1 MATSVSPT
9 TTTSTTSAV
18 PAALVTAANI
28 AANNRTNAQKLITAL
43 GTGSGVDVASLAQN
57 LTDAERVPKAN
68 AINAKINKNESRISG
83 YAAIA
88 YVATGVQTAL
98 NALKDQRNFD
108 GAVASVGNAAT
119 VSASAGP
126 TATEGSHTLTVT
138 QLATQQRAVF
148 GSSSSAGFSSAT
160 TSITGLTT
168 GSLSLSHPITF
179 QPLASGES
187 VAINGLQFTASRSVT
202 AAEVATAFASLSAN
216 ATTGG
221 GALYG
226 AYTGTFLAGY
236 STGLASSGGSVAA
249 TQTIAATNPT
259 DIVKEINGNAPLSGV
274 KAQLVYSG
282 SDYKIVLSGK
292 TGAAN
297 TFSLTDS
304 TAKVVGFDTANTSQ
318 AATDATFKIN
328 GVSFTRSSNQV
339 GDALTGVTLNLKAVG
354 TSSIDL
360 TRDNSGLMSKVQDVV
375 TAYNDA
381 MSMLNV
387 LSDPKSTVDTYGAAL
402 VGDSMVRTVREQLR
416 NLMFT
421 DSSASVSSSKIKN
434 VRDLGISID
443 MKGTMT
449 LDNAKLTDA
458 FTNKFD
464 QVVTAMTGDMNDLGE
479 YSTAPAGIAGDASR
493 ALTKLLKTSGP
504 IKTLSANTTTQNTKY
519 QEDLTNLQT
528 RMDAL
533 LVRYQKQFANMDSMV
548 GRTNS
553 LKTSLKGTFDG
564 MSKSSN

>member
-1 MATSVSPT
+1 MATSVSSS
-9 TTTSTTSAV
+9 TSNGSAV
-18 PAALVTAANI
+18 PAALVTAASV
-28 AANNRTNAQKLITAL
+28 AANNRANAQKLITAL

-88 YVATGVQTAL
+88 YVAAGVQTAL
-98 NALKDQRNFD
+98 NALKDERNFD

-119 VSASAGP
+119 ATATAGS
-126 TATEGSHTLTVT
+126 TATEGSHTLEITT
-138 QLATQQRAVF
+138 LAKPQRAVF
-148 GSSSSAGFSSAT
+148 GSSSTAGFSDAT
-160 TSITGLTT
+160 TAITGLTAS
-168 GSLSLSHPITF
+168 SLSLSHPIAF

-187 VAINGLQFTASRSVT
+187 VVVNGLQFTASRSVT
-202 AAEVATAFASLSAN
+202 AAEVATAFASLSAD

-221 GALYG
+221 GATYG

-236 STGLASSGGSVAA
+236 STGAASSGSVAA

-339 GDALTGVTLNLKAVG
+339 GDALTGVTLNLKAVA
-354 TSSIDL
+354 TTSIDL
-360 TRDNSGLMSKVQDVV
+360 TRDNSGLKSKVQDVV
-375 TAYNDA
+375 TAYNEA

-387 LSDPKSTVDTYGAAL
+387 LSDPKSTVETYGGAL

-416 NLMFT
+416 TLMFT
-421 DSSASVSSSKIKN
+421 DSSTSASTSKIKN

-443 MKGTMT
+443 MVGTMT

-458 FTNKFD
+458 LTNRFD
-464 QVVTAMTGDMNDLGE
+464 QVVTAMTGNMNDLGE
-479 YSTAPAGIAGDASR
+479 YSTANAGIAGDASR
-493 ALTKLLKTSGP
+493 ALTKLLKASGP
-504 IKTLSANTTTQNTKY
+504 VKTVSANATTQNKKY

-533 LVRYQKQFANMDSMV
+533 LLRYQKQFANMDSLV
-548 GRTNS
+548 GSNNS
-553 LKTSLKGTFDG
+553 LKASLKSTFEG
-564 MSKSSN
+564 MSKSNN

>member
-1 MATSVSPT
+1 MATSVSSS
-9 TTTSTTSAV
+9 TSNGSAV
-18 PAALVTAANI
+18 PAALVTAASV
-28 AANNRTNAQKLITAL
+28 AASNRTNAQKLITAL

-88 YVATGVQTAL
+88 YVAAGVQTAL
-98 NALKDQRNFD
+98 NALKDERNFD

-119 VSASAGP
+119 VTATAGS
-126 TATEGSHTLTVT
+126 TATEGSHALTIT
-138 QLATQQRAVF
+138 QLAKPQRAVF
-148 GSSSSAGFSSAT
+148 GSSSTAGFSDAT
-160 TSITGLTT
+160 TAITGLTAS
-168 GSLSLSHPITF
+168 SLSLSHPITF

-187 VAINGLQFTASRSVT
+187 VVINGLQFTASSSVT
-202 AAEVATAFASLSAN
+202 AAEVAAAFVNLSAD
-216 ATTGG
+216 ATTGAG
-221 GALYG
+221 TAYG
-226 AYTGTFLAGY
+226 SYTGTFLAGY
-236 STGLASSGGSVAA
+236 STGAASSGSVAA

-318 AATDATFKIN
+318 AATDAIFNIN

-339 GDALTGVTLNLKAVG
+339 GDALTGVTLNLKAVA
-354 TSSIDL
+354 TTSIDL

-375 TAYNDA
+375 TAYNEA

-387 LSDPKSTVDTYGAAL
+387 LSDPKSTVETYGGAL

-416 NLMFT
+416 TLMFT
-421 DSSASVSSSKIKN
+421 DSSTSASTSKIKN

-443 MKGTMT
+443 MVGTMT

-458 FTNKFD
+458 LTNRFD
-464 QVVTAMTGDMNDLGE
+464 QVVTAMTGNMNDLGE
-479 YSTAPAGIAGDASR
+479 YSTANAGIAGDASR
-493 ALTKLLKTSGP
+493 ALTKLLKASGP
-504 IKTLSANTTTQNTKY
+504 VKTVSNNATTQNKRY
-519 QEDLTNLQT
+519 QEDLAKLQI

-533 LVRYQKQFANMDSMV
+533 LLRYQKQFANMDSLV
-548 GRTNS
+548 GSNNS
-553 LKTSLKGTFDG
+553 LKASLKSTFEG
-564 MSKSSN
+564 MSKSNN

>member
-1 MATSVSPT
+1 MATSVSSS
-9 TTTSTTSAV
+9 TSNGSAV
-18 PAALVTAANI
+18 PAALVTAASV
-28 AANNRTNAQKLITAL
+28 AANNRANAQKLITAL

-88 YVATGVQTAL
+88 YVAAGVQTAL
-98 NALKDQRNFD
+98 NALKDERNFD

-119 VSASAGP
+119 ATATAGS
-126 TATEGSHTLTVT
+126 TATEGSHTLEITT
-138 QLATQQRAVF
+138 LAKPQRAVF
-148 GSSSSAGFSSAT
+148 GSSSTAGFSDAT
-160 TSITGLTT
+160 TAITGLTAS
-168 GSLSLSHPITF
+168 SLSLSHPIAF

-187 VAINGLQFTASRSVT
+187 VVVNGLQFTASRSVT
-202 AAEVATAFASLSAN
+202 AAEVATAFASLSAD

-221 GALYG
+221 GTTYG

-236 STGLASSGGSVAA
+236 STGAASSGSVAA

-339 GDALTGVTLNLKAVG
+339 GDALTGVTLNLKAVA
-354 TSSIDL
+354 TTSIDL
-360 TRDNSGLMSKVQDVV
+360 TRDNSGLKSKVQDVV
-375 TAYNDA
+375 TAYNEA

-387 LSDPKSTVDTYGAAL
+387 LSDPKSTVETYGGAL

-416 NLMFT
+416 TLMFT
-421 DSSASVSSSKIKN
+421 DSSTSASTSKIKN

-443 MKGTMT
+443 MVGTMT

-458 FTNKFD
+458 LTNRFD
-464 QVVTAMTGDMNDLGE
+464 QVVTAMTGNMNDLGE
-479 YSTAPAGIAGDASR
+479 YSTANAGIAGDASR
-493 ALTKLLKTSGP
+493 ALTKLLKASGP
-504 IKTLSANTTTQNTKY
+504 VKTVSANATTQNKKY
-519 QEDLTNLQT
+519 QEDLTKLQT

-533 LVRYQKQFANMDSMV
+533 LARYQKQFANMDSLV
-548 GRTNS
+548 GSNNS
-553 LKTSLKGTFDG
+553 LKASLKSTFEG
-564 MSKSSN
+564 MSKSNN

>member
-1 MATSVSPT
+1 MATSVSSS
-9 TTTSTTSAV
+9 TSNGSAV
-18 PAALVTAANI
+18 PAALVTAASV
-28 AANNRTNAQKLITAL
+28 AANNRANAQKLITAL

-88 YVATGVQTAL
+88 YVAAGVQTAL
-98 NALKDQRNFD
+98 NALKDERSFD

-119 VSASAGP
+119 ATATAGS
-126 TATEGSHTLTVT
+126 TATEGSHSLTIT
-138 QLATQQRAVF
+138 QLAKPQRAVF
-148 GSSSSAGFSSAT
+148 GSSSSAGFSDAT
-160 TSITGLTT
+160 TAITGLTAS
-168 GSLSLSHPITF
+168 SLSLSHPITF

-187 VAINGLQFTASRSVT
+187 VVINGLQFTASSSVT
-202 AAEVATAFASLSAN
+202 AAQVAEAFANLSAN
-216 ATTGG
+216 ATTGAG
-221 GALYG
+221 TAYG
-226 AYTGTFLAGY
+226 SYSGTFLAGY
-236 STGLASSGGSVAA
+236 STGAASSGSVAA

-318 AATDATFKIN
+318 AATDANFKIN

-339 GDALTGVTLNLKAVG
+339 GDALTGVTLDLKAVA
-354 TSSIDL
+354 TTSIDL
-360 TRDNSGLMSKVQDVV
+360 TRDNSGLKSKVQDIV
-375 TAYNDA
+375 TAYNEA

-387 LSDPKSTVDTYGAAL
+387 LSDPKSTVETYGGAL

-416 NLMFT
+416 TLMFT
-421 DSSASVSSSKIKN
+421 DSSTSASSSKIKN
-434 VRDLGISID
+434 MRDLGISID
-443 MKGTMT
+443 MVGTMT

-458 FTNKFD
+458 LTNRFD
-464 QVVTAMTGDMNDLGE
+464 QVVTAMTGNMNDLGE
-479 YSTAPAGIAGDASR
+479 YSTANAGIAGDASR
-493 ALTKLLKTSGP
+493 ALTKLLKASGP
-504 IKTLSANTTTQNTKY
+504 VKTISTNATTQNKKY
-519 QEDLTNLQT
+519 QEDLTKLQT

-533 LVRYQKQFANMDSMV
+533 LLRYQKQFANMDSLV
-548 GRTNS
+548 GSNNS
-553 LKTSLKGTFDG
+553 LKASLKSTFDG

>member
-1 MATSVSPT
+1 MATSVSSS
-9 TTTSTTSAV
+9 TSNGSAV
-18 PAALVTAANI
+18 PAALVTAASV

-88 YVATGVQTAL
+88 YVAAGVQTAL
-98 NALKDQRNFD
+98 NALKDERNFD

-119 VSASAGP
+119 ATATAGS
-126 TATEGSHTLTVT
+126 TATEGSHTLEITK
-138 QLATQQRAVF
+138 LAKPQRAVF
-148 GSSSSAGFSSAT
+148 GSSSTAGFSDAT
-160 TSITGLTT
+160 TAITNLTA
-168 GSLSLSHPITF
+168 GSLSLAHPIAF

-187 VAINGLQFTASRSVT
+187 VVVNGLQFTASRSVT

-216 ATTGG
+216 ATTGAG
-221 GALYG
+221 TAYG

-236 STGLASSGGSVAA
+236 STGAASSGSVAA

-339 GDALTGVTLNLKAVG
+339 GDALTGVTLNLKAVA
-354 TSSIDL
+354 TTSIDL
-360 TRDNSGLMSKVQDVV
+360 TRDNSGLKSKVQDVV
-375 TAYNDA
+375 TAYNEA

-387 LSDPKSTVDTYGAAL
+387 LSDPKSTVETYGGAL

-416 NLMFT
+416 TLMFT
-421 DSSASVSSSKIKN
+421 DSSTSASSSKIKN

-443 MKGTMT
+443 MVGTMT

-458 FTNKFD
+458 LTNRFD
-464 QVVTAMTGDMNDLGE
+464 QVVTAMTGNMNDLGE
-479 YSTAPAGIAGDASR
+479 YSTANAGIAGDASR
-493 ALTKLLKTSGP
+493 ALTKLLKASGP
-504 IKTLSANTTTQNTKY
+504 VKTISTNATTQNKKY
-519 QEDLTNLQT
+519 QEDLTKLQS

-533 LVRYQKQFANMDSMV
+533 LARYQKQFANMDSLV
-548 GRTNS
+548 GSNNS
-553 LKTSLKGTFDG
+553 LKASLKSTFEG
-564 MSKSSN
+564 MSKSNN

>member
-1 MATSVSPT
+1 MATSVSSS
-9 TTTSTTSAV
+9 TSNGSAV
-18 PAALVTAANI
+18 PAALVTAASV
-28 AANNRTNAQKLITAL
+28 AANNRANAQKLITAL

-83 YAAIA
+83 YAAVA
-88 YVATGVQTAL
+88 YVAAGVQTAL
-98 NALKDQRNFD
+98 NALKDERNFD

-119 VSASAGP
+119 ATATAGS
-126 TATEGSHTLTVT
+126 TATEGSHTLEITT
-138 QLATQQRAVF
+138 LAKPQRAVF
-148 GSSSSAGFSSAT
+148 GSSSTAGFSDAT
-160 TSITGLTT
+160 TAITGLTAS
-168 GSLSLSHPITF
+168 SLSLSHPIAF

-187 VAINGLQFTASRSVT
+187 VVVNGLQFTASSSVT
-202 AAEVATAFASLSAN
+202 AAQVAAAFASLSAS
-216 ATTGG
+216 ATTGAG
-221 GALYG
+221 TAYG
-226 AYTGTFLAGY
+226 SYTGTFLAGY
-236 STGLASSGGSVAA
+236 STGAASSGSVAA

-339 GDALTGVTLNLKAVG
+339 GDALTGVTLNLKAVA
-354 TSSIDL
+354 TTSIDL
-360 TRDNSGLMSKVQDVV
+360 TRDNSGLKSKVQDVV
-375 TAYNDA
+375 TAYNEA

-387 LSDPKSTVDTYGAAL
+387 LSDPKSTVETYGGAL

-416 NLMFT
+416 TLMFT
-421 DSSASVSSSKIKN
+421 DSSTSASTSKIKN

-443 MKGTMT
+443 MVGTMT

-458 FTNKFD
+458 LTNRFD
-464 QVVTAMTGDMNDLGE
+464 QVVTAMTGNMNDLGE
-479 YSTAPAGIAGDASR
+479 YSTANAGIAGDASR
-493 ALTKLLKTSGP
+493 ALTKLLKASGP
-504 IKTLSANTTTQNTKY
+504 VKTISTNATTQNKKY
-519 QEDLTNLQT
+519 QEDLTKLQT

-533 LVRYQKQFANMDSMV
+533 LVRYQKQFANMDSLV
-548 GRTNS
+548 GSNNS
-553 LKTSLKGTFDG
+553 LKASLKSTFEG
-564 MSKSSN
+564 MSKSNN

>member
-1 MATSVSPT
+1 MATSVSSS
-9 TTTSTTSAV
+9 TSNGSAV
-18 PAALVTAANI
+18 PAALVTAASV
-28 AANNRTNAQKLITAL
+28 AANNRANAQKLITAL

-88 YVATGVQTAL
+88 YVAAGVQTAL
-98 NALKDQRNFD
+98 NALKDERNFD

-119 VSASAGP
+119 ATATAGS
-126 TATEGSHTLTVT
+126 TATEGSHTLEITT
-138 QLATQQRAVF
+138 LAKQQRAVF
-148 GSSSSAGFSSAT
+148 GSSSTAGFSDAT
-160 TSITGLTT
+160 TAITGS
-168 GSLSLSHPITF
+168 SLSLSHPIAF

-187 VAINGLQFTASRSVT
+187 VVINGLQFTASRSVT
-202 AAEVATAFASLSAN
+202 AAEVATAFASLSAG
-216 ATTGG
+216 AITGG
-221 GALYG
+221 GTDYG
-226 AYTGTFLAGY
+226 SYTGTFLTGY
-236 STGLASSGGSVAA
+236 STGAASSGSVAA

-339 GDALTGVTLNLKAVG
+339 GDALTGVTLNLKAVA
-354 TSSIDL
+354 TTSIDL
-360 TRDNSGLMSKVQDVV
+360 TRDNSGLKSKVQDVV
-375 TAYNDA
+375 TAYNEA

-387 LSDPKSTVDTYGAAL
+387 LSDPKSTVETYGGAL

-416 NLMFT
+416 TLMFT
-421 DSSASVSSSKIKN
+421 DSSTSASTSKIKN

-443 MKGTMT
+443 MVGTMT

-458 FTNKFD
+458 LTNRFD
-464 QVVTAMTGDMNDLGE
+464 QVVTAMTGNMNDLGE
-479 YSTAPAGIAGDASR
+479 YSTANAGIAGDASR
-493 ALTKLLKTSGP
+493 ALTKLLKASGP
-504 IKTLSANTTTQNTKY
+504 VKTVSANATTQNKKY
-519 QEDLTNLQT
+519 QEDLATLQT

-533 LVRYQKQFANMDSMV
+533 LVRYQKQFANMDSLV
-548 GRTNS
+548 GSNNS
-553 LKTSLKGTFDG
+553 LKASLKSTFEG
-564 MSKSSN
+564 MSKSNN

>member
-1 MATSVSPT
+1 MATSVTSS
-9 TTTSTTSAV
+9 TSTSASSAV
-18 PAALVTAANI
+18 PAALVTAASV
-28 AANNRTNAQKLITAL
+28 AANNRANAQKLITAL

-88 YVATGVQTAL
+88 YVAAGVQTAL
-98 NALKDQRNFD
+98 NALKDERNFD

-119 VSASAGP
+119 VTATAGS
-126 TATEGSHTLTVT
+126 TATEGSHALTIT
-138 QLATQQRAVF
+138 QLAKPQRAVF
-148 GSSSSAGFSSAT
+148 GSSSSAGFSDAT
-160 TSITGLTT
+160 TAITGLTAS
-168 GSLSLSHPITF
+168 SLSLSHPITF

-187 VAINGLQFTASRSVT
+187 VVINGLQFTASSSVT
-202 AAEVATAFASLSAN
+202 AAQVAAAFVNLSAS
-216 ATTGG
+216 ATTGAG
-221 GALYG
+221 TAYG

-236 STGLASSGGSVAA
+236 STGAASSGSVAA

-318 AATDATFKIN
+318 IATDAIFNIN

-339 GDALTGVTLNLKAVG
+339 GDALTGVTLNLKAVA
-354 TSSIDL
+354 TTSIDL
-360 TRDNSGLMSKVQDVV
+360 TRDNSGLKSKVQDVV
-375 TAYNDA
+375 TAYNEA

-387 LSDPKSTVDTYGAAL
+387 LSDPKSTVETYGGAL

-416 NLMFT
+416 TLMFT
-421 DSSASVSSSKIKN
+421 DSSTSASSSKIKN
-434 VRDLGISID
+434 MRDLGISID
-443 MKGTMT
+443 MVGTMT

-458 FTNKFD
+458 LTNRFD
-464 QVVTAMTGDMNDLGE
+464 QVVTAMTGNMNDLGE
-479 YSTAPAGIAGDASR
+479 YSTANAGIAGDASR
-493 ALTKLLKTSGP
+493 ALTKLLKASGP
-504 IKTLSANTTTQNTKY
+504 VKTISTNATTQNKKY
-519 QEDLTNLQT
+519 QEDLTKLQT

-533 LVRYQKQFANMDSMV
+533 LVRYQKQFANMDSLV
-548 GRTNS
+548 GSNNS
-553 LKTSLKGTFDG
+553 LKASLKSTFEG
-564 MSKSSN
+564 MSKSNN

>member
-1 MATSVSPT
+1 MATSVSSS
-9 TTTSTTSAV
+9 TSNGSAV
-18 PAALVTAANI
+18 PAALVTAASV

-68 AINAKINKNESRISG
+68 AINAKINKNDSRISG

-88 YVATGVQTAL
+88 YVAAGVQTAL
-98 NALKDQRNFD
+98 NALKDERNFD

-119 VSASAGP
+119 ATATAGS
-126 TATEGSHTLTVT
+126 TATEGSHTLEITT
-138 QLATQQRAVF
+138 LAKPQRAVF
-148 GSSSSAGFSSAT
+148 GSSSTAGFSDAT
-160 TSITGLTT
+160 TAITGLTAS
-168 GSLSLSHPITF
+168 SLSLSHPIAF

-187 VAINGLQFTASRSVT
+187 VVVNGLQFTASSSVT
-202 AAEVATAFASLSAN
+202 AAQVAAAFASLSAS
-216 ATTGG
+216 ATTGAG
-221 GALYG
+221 TAYG
-226 AYTGTFLAGY
+226 SYTGTFLAGY
-236 STGLASSGGSVAA
+236 STGAASSGSVAA

-339 GDALTGVTLNLKAVG
+339 GDALTGVTLNLKAVA
-354 TSSIDL
+354 TTSIDL
-360 TRDNSGLMSKVQDVV
+360 TRDNSGLKSKVQDVV
-375 TAYNDA
+375 TAYNEA

-387 LSDPKSTVDTYGAAL
+387 LSDPKSTVETYGGAL

-416 NLMFT
+416 SLMFT
-421 DSSASVSSSKIKN
+421 DSSTSASTSKIKN

-443 MKGTMT
+443 MVGIMT

-458 FTNKFD
+458 LTNRFD
-464 QVVTAMTGDMNDLGE
+464 QVVTAMTGNMNDLGE
-479 YSTAPAGIAGDASR
+479 YSTANAGIAGDASR
-493 ALTKLLKTSGP
+493 ALTKLLKASGP
-504 IKTLSANTTTQNTKY
+504 VKTISTNATTQNKKY
-519 QEDLTNLQT
+519 QEDLTKLQT

-533 LVRYQKQFANMDSMV
+533 LARYQKQFANMDSLV
-548 GRTNS
+548 GSNNS
-553 LKTSLKGTFDG
+553 LKASLKSTFEG
-564 MSKSSN
+564 MSKSNN

>member
-1 MATSVSPT
+1 MATSVTSS
-9 TTTSTTSAV
+9 TSTSGTSAV
-18 PAALVTAANI
+18 PAALVTAASV

-98 NALKDQRNFD
+98 NALKDERNFD
-108 GAVASVGNAAT
+108 GAVASVGNTAT
-119 VSASAGP
+119 VTATAGS
-126 TATEGSHTLTVT
+126 TATEGSHALTVT
-138 QLATQQRAVF
+138 QLAKPQRAVF
-148 GSSSSAGFSSAT
+148 GSSSSAGFSDAT
-160 TSITGLTT
+160 TAITGLTAS
-168 GSLSLSHPITF
+168 SLSLSHPITF

-187 VAINGLQFTASRSVT
+187 VVINGLQFTASSSVT
-202 AAEVATAFASLSAN
+202 AAQVAAAFVNLSAN
-216 ATTGG
+216 ATTGAG
-221 GALYG
+221 TTYG

-236 STGLASSGGSVAA
+236 STGAASSGSVAA

-318 AATDATFKIN
+318 TATDATFNIN

-339 GDALTGVTLNLKAVG
+339 GDALTGVTLNLKAVA
-354 TSSIDL
+354 TTSIDL
-360 TRDNSGLMSKVQDVV
+360 TRDNSGLKSKVQDVV
-375 TAYNDA
+375 TAYNEA

-387 LSDPKSTVDTYGAAL
+387 LSDPKSTVETYGGAL

-416 NLMFT
+416 SLMFT
-421 DSSASVSSSKIKN
+421 DSSTSASSSKIKN

-443 MKGTMT
+443 MVGTMT

-458 FTNKFD
+458 LTNRFD
-464 QVVTAMTGDMNDLGE
+464 QVVTAMTGNMNDLGE
-479 YSTAPAGIAGDASR
+479 YSTANAGIAGDASR
-493 ALTKLLKTSGP
+493 ALTKLLKASGP
-504 IKTLSANTTTQNTKY
+504 VKTISTNATTQNKKY
-519 QEDLTNLQT
+519 QEDLTKLQT

-533 LVRYQKQFANMDSMV
+533 LTRYQKQFANMDSMV
-548 GRTNS
+548 GRNNS
-553 LKTSLKGTFDG
+553 LKTSLKSTFDG
-564 MSKSSN
+564 MSKSNN

>member
-1 MATSVSPT
+1 MATSVSSS
-9 TTTSTTSAV
+9 TSNGSAV
-18 PAALVTAANI
+18 PAALVTAASV

-88 YVATGVQTAL
+88 YVATGVQNAL
-98 NALKDQRNFD
+98 NALKDERSFD
-108 GAVASVGNAAT
+108 GAVASVGNASTVTAT
-119 VSASAGP
+119 AGS
-126 TATEGSHTLTVT
+126 TATEGSHALTIT
-138 QLATQQRAVF
+138 QLAKPQRAVF
-148 GSSSSAGFSSAT
+148 GLDQTAGFSDAT
-160 TSITGLTT
+160 TAITGLTS
-168 GSLSLSHPITF
+168 GSLSLSYTY
-179 QPLASGES
+179 G
-187 VAINGLQFTASRSVT
+187 G
-202 AAEVATAFASLSAN
+202 
-216 ATTGG
+216 TTG
-221 GALYG
+221 
-226 AYTGTFLAGY
+226 
-236 STGLASSGGSVAA
+236 

-259 DIVKEINGNAPLSGV
+259 DIVKEINGNTPVTGV
-274 KAQLVYSG
+274 KAQLVYTG

-304 TAKVVGFDTANTSQ
+304 TSSMVNVAAAQQSSTNALFD
-318 AATDATFKIN
+318 IN
-328 GVSFTRSSNQV
+328 GVSFSRSSNQV
-339 GDALTGVTLNLKAVG
+339 GDALAGVTLNLKALG
-354 TSSIDL
+354 TTSVEL

-375 TAYNDA
+375 TAYNEA

-387 LSDPKSTVDTYGAAL
+387 LSDPKSTVETYGGAL

-421 DSSASVSSSKIKN
+421 DSSASASTSTVKN

-443 MKGTMT
+443 MMGSMT

-458 FTNKFD
+458 LTNRFD
-464 QVVTAMTGDMNDLGE
+464 EVVTAMTGNMNDLGE

-493 ALTKLLKTSGP
+493 ALTKLLKASGP
-504 IKTLSANTTTQNTKY
+504 VKTVSTNATTQNKKY
-519 QEDLTNLQT
+519 QEDLANLQT

-533 LVRYQKQFANMDSMV
+533 LIRYQKQFANMDSLV
-548 GRTNS
+548 GSNNS
-553 LKTSLKGTFDG
+553 LKASLKSTFEG
-564 MSKSSN
+564 MSKSNN

>member
-1 MATSVSPT
+1 MATSVSSS
-9 TTTSTTSAV
+9 TSNGSAV
-18 PAALVTAANI
+18 PAALVTAASV
-28 AANNRTNAQKLITAL
+28 AANNRANAQKLITAL

-88 YVATGVQTAL
+88 YVAAGVQTAL
-98 NALKDQRNFD
+98 NALKDERNFD

-119 VSASAGP
+119 VTATAGS
-126 TATEGSHTLTVT
+126 TATEGSHALTVT
-138 QLATQQRAVF
+138 QLAMPQRAVF
-148 GSSSSAGFSSAT
+148 GSSSSAGFSDAT
-160 TSITGLTT
+160 TAITGLTAS
-168 GSLSLSHPITF
+168 SLSLSHPIAF

-187 VAINGLQFTASRSVT
+187 VVVNGLQFTASSSVT
-202 AAEVATAFASLSAN
+202 AAQVAAAFVNLSAS
-216 ATTGG
+216 ATTGAG
-221 GALYG
+221 TAYG
-226 AYTGTFLAGY
+226 SYTGTFLAGY
-236 STGLASSGGSVAA
+236 STGAASSGSVAA

-282 SDYKIVLSGK
+282 TDYKIVLSGK

-304 TAKVVGFDTANTSQ
+304 TATAKVVGFDTANTSQ

-339 GDALTGVTLNLKAVG
+339 GDALTGVTLNLKAVA
-354 TSSIDL
+354 TTSIDL
-360 TRDNSGLMSKVQDVV
+360 TRDNSGLKSKVQDVV
-375 TAYNDA
+375 TAYNEA

-387 LSDPKSTVDTYGAAL
+387 LSDPKSTVETYGGAL

-416 NLMFT
+416 SLMFT
-421 DSSASVSSSKIKN
+421 DSSTSASSSKIKN

-443 MKGTMT
+443 MVGTMT

-458 FTNKFD
+458 LTNRFD
-464 QVVTAMTGDMNDLGE
+464 QVVTAMTGNMNDLGE
-479 YSTAPAGIAGDASR
+479 YSTANAGIAGDASR
-493 ALTKLLKTSGP
+493 ALTKLLKASGP
-504 IKTLSANTTTQNTKY
+504 VKTISTNATTQNKKY
-519 QEDLTNLQT
+519 QEDLTKLQT

-533 LVRYQKQFANMDSMV
+533 LARYQKQFANMDSLV
-548 GRTNS
+548 GSNNS
-553 LKTSLKGTFDG
+553 LKASLKSTFEG
-564 MSKSSN
+564 MSKSNN

>member
-1 MATSVSPT
+1 MATSVSSS
-9 TTTSTTSAV
+9 TSNGSAV
-18 PAALVTAANI
+18 PAALVTAASV
-28 AANNRTNAQKLITAL
+28 AANNRANAQKLITAL

-88 YVATGVQTAL
+88 YVAAGVQTAL
-98 NALKDQRNFD
+98 NALKDERNFD

-119 VSASAGP
+119 ATATAGS
-126 TATEGSHTLTVT
+126 TATEGSHTLEITT
-138 QLATQQRAVF
+138 LAKPQRAVF
-148 GSSSSAGFSSAT
+148 GSSSTAGFSDAT
-160 TSITGLTT
+160 TAITGLTAS
-168 GSLSLSHPITF
+168 SLSLSHPIAF

-187 VAINGLQFTASRSVT
+187 VVVNGLQFTASSSVT
-202 AAEVATAFASLSAN
+202 AAQVAAAFASLSAS
-216 ATTGG
+216 ATTGAG
-221 GALYG
+221 TAYG
-226 AYTGTFLAGY
+226 SYTGTFLAGY
-236 STGLASSGGSVAA
+236 STGAASSGSVAA

-339 GDALTGVTLNLKAVG
+339 GDALTGVTLNLKAVA
-354 TSSIDL
+354 TTSIDL
-360 TRDNSGLMSKVQDVV
+360 TRDNSGLKSKVQDVV
-375 TAYNDA
+375 TAYNEA

-387 LSDPKSTVDTYGAAL
+387 LSDPKSTVETYGGAL

-416 NLMFT
+416 SLMFT
-421 DSSASVSSSKIKN
+421 DSSTSASTSKIKN

-443 MKGTMT
+443 MVGTMT

-458 FTNKFD
+458 LTNRFD
-464 QVVTAMTGDMNDLGE
+464 QVVTAMTGNMNDLGE
-479 YSTAPAGIAGDASR
+479 YSTANAGIAGDASR
-493 ALTKLLKTSGP
+493 ALTKLLKASGP
-504 IKTLSANTTTQNTKY
+504 VKTISTNATTQNKKY
-519 QEDLTNLQT
+519 QEDLTKLQT

-533 LVRYQKQFANMDSMV
+533 LVRYQKQFANMDSLV
-548 GRTNS
+548 GSNNS
-553 LKTSLKGTFDG
+553 LKASLKSTFEG
-564 MSKSSN
+564 MSKSNN

>member
-1 MATSVSPT
+1 MATSVSSS
-9 TTTSTTSAV
+9 TSNGSAV
-18 PAALVTAANI
+18 PAALVTAASV
-28 AANNRTNAQKLITAL
+28 AANNRANAQKLITAL

-88 YVATGVQTAL
+88 YVAAGVQTAL
-98 NALKDQRNFD
+98 NALKDERSFD

-119 VSASAGP
+119 ATATAGS
-126 TATEGSHTLTVT
+126 TATEGSHSLTVT
-138 QLATQQRAVF
+138 QLAKPQRAVF
-148 GSSSSAGFSSAT
+148 GSSSSAGFSDAT
-160 TSITGLTT
+160 TAITGLTA

-202 AAEVATAFASLSAN
+202 AAEVATAFASLSAT
-216 ATTGG
+216 ATTGAG
-221 GALYG
+221 TAYG

-236 STGLASSGGSVAA
+236 STGAASSGSVAA

-259 DIVKEINGNAPLSGV
+259 NIVKEINGNAPLSGV

-304 TAKVVGFDTANTSQ
+304 TAKVVGFDTSNTSQ
-318 AATDATFKIN
+318 AATDANFKIN

-339 GDALTGVTLNLKAVG
+339 GDALTGVTLDLKAVA
-354 TSSIDL
+354 TTSIDL
-360 TRDNSGLMSKVQDVV
+360 TRDNLGLKSKVQDVV
-375 TAYNDA
+375 TAYNEA

-387 LSDPKSTVDTYGAAL
+387 LSDPKSTVETYGGAL

-416 NLMFT
+416 TLMFT
-421 DSSASVSSSKIKN
+421 DSTTSASSSKIKN

-443 MKGTMT
+443 MVGTMT

-458 FTNKFD
+458 LTNRFD
-464 QVVTAMTGDMNDLGE
+464 QVVTAMTGNMNDLGE
-479 YSTAPAGIAGDASR
+479 YSTANAGIAGDASR
-493 ALTKLLKTSGP
+493 AFTKLLKASGP
-504 IKTLSANTTTQNTKY
+504 VKTISTNATTQNKKY
-519 QEDLTNLQT
+519 QEDLTKLQT

-533 LVRYQKQFANMDSMV
+533 LARYQKQFANMDSLV
-548 GRTNS
+548 GSNNS
-553 LKTSLKGTFDG
+553 LKASLKSTFEG
-564 MSKSSN
+564 MSKSNN

>member
-1 MATSVSPT
+1 MATSVSSS
-9 TTTSTTSAV
+9 TSNGSAV
-18 PAALVTAANI
+18 PAALVTAASV
-28 AANNRTNAQKLITAL
+28 AANNRANAQKLITAL

-88 YVATGVQTAL
+88 YVAAGVQTAL
-98 NALKDQRNFD
+98 NALKDERNFD

-119 VSASAGP
+119 ATATAGS
-126 TATEGSHTLTVT
+126 TATEGSHSLTVT
-138 QLATQQRAVF
+138 QLAKPQRAVF
-148 GSSSSAGFSSAT
+148 GSSSSAGFSDAT
-160 TSITGLTT
+160 TAITGLTAS
-168 GSLSLSHPITF
+168 SLSLSHPIAF

-187 VAINGLQFTASRSVT
+187 VVVNGLQFTASSSVT
-202 AAEVATAFASLSAN
+202 AAQVAAAFASLSAS
-216 ATTGG
+216 ATTGAG
-221 GALYG
+221 TAYG
-226 AYTGTFLAGY
+226 SYTGTFLAGY
-236 STGLASSGGSVAA
+236 STGAASSGSVAA

-297 TFSLTDS
+297 TFSLTNS

-339 GDALTGVTLNLKAVG
+339 GDALTGVTLNLKAVA
-354 TSSIDL
+354 TTSIDL
-360 TRDNSGLMSKVQDVV
+360 TRDNSGLKSKVQDVV
-375 TAYNDA
+375 TAYNEA

-387 LSDPKSTVDTYGAAL
+387 LSDPKSTVETYGGAL

-416 NLMFT
+416 SLMFT
-421 DSSASVSSSKIKN
+421 DSSTSASSSKIKN

-443 MKGTMT
+443 MVGTMT

-458 FTNKFD
+458 LTNRFD
-464 QVVTAMTGDMNDLGE
+464 QVVTAMTGNMNDLGE
-479 YSTAPAGIAGDASR
+479 YSTAKAGIAGDASR
-493 ALTKLLKTSGP
+493 ALTKLLKASGP
-504 IKTLSANTTTQNTKY
+504 VKTVSANATTQNKKY
-519 QEDLTNLQT
+519 QEDLTKLQT

-533 LVRYQKQFANMDSMV
+533 LARYQKQFANMDSLV
-548 GRTNS
+548 GSNNS
-553 LKTSLKGTFDG
+553 LKASLKSTFEG
-564 MSKSSN
+564 MSKSNN

>member
-1 MATSVSPT
+1 MATSVSSS
-9 TTTSTTSAV
+9 TSNGSAV
-18 PAALVTAANI
+18 PAALVTAASV
-28 AANNRTNAQKLITAL
+28 AANNRANAQKLITAL

-88 YVATGVQTAL
+88 YVAAGVQTAL
-98 NALKDQRNFD
+98 NALKDERSFD

-119 VSASAGP
+119 ATATAGS
-126 TATEGSHTLTVT
+126 TATEGSHALTIT
-138 QLATQQRAVF
+138 QLAKPQRAVF
-148 GSSSSAGFSSAT
+148 GSSSSAGFSDAT
-160 TSITGLTT
+160 TAITGLTAS
-168 GSLSLSHPITF
+168 SLSLSHPITF

-187 VAINGLQFTASRSVT
+187 VVINGLQFTASSSVT
-202 AAEVATAFASLSAN
+202 AAQVAEAFANLSAN
-216 ATTGG
+216 ATTGAG
-221 GALYG
+221 TAYG
-226 AYTGTFLAGY
+226 SYSGTFLAGY
-236 STGLASSGGSVAA
+236 STGAASSGSVAA

-318 AATDATFKIN
+318 AATDAIFNIN

-339 GDALTGVTLNLKAVG
+339 GDALTGVTLNLKAVA
-354 TSSIDL
+354 TTSIDL
-360 TRDNSGLMSKVQDVV
+360 TRDNSGLKSKVQDIV
-375 TAYNDA
+375 TAYNEA

-387 LSDPKSTVDTYGAAL
+387 LSDPKSTVETYGGAL

-416 NLMFT
+416 TLMFT
-421 DSSASVSSSKIKN
+421 DSSTSASSSKIKN
-434 VRDLGISID
+434 MRDLGISID
-443 MKGTMT
+443 MVGTMT

-458 FTNKFD
+458 LTNRFD
-464 QVVTAMTGDMNDLGE
+464 QVVTAMTGNMNDLGE
-479 YSTAPAGIAGDASR
+479 YSTANAGIAGDASR
-493 ALTKLLKTSGP
+493 ALTKLLKASGP
-504 IKTLSANTTTQNTKY
+504 VKTISTNATTQNKKY
-519 QEDLTNLQT
+519 QEDLTKLQT

-533 LVRYQKQFANMDSMV
+533 LLRYQKQFANMDSLV
-548 GRTNS
+548 GSNNALKAS
-553 LKTSLKGTFDG
+553 LKSTFEG
-564 MSKSSN
+564 MSKSNN

>member
-1 MATSVSPT
+1 MATSVSSS
-9 TTTSTTSAV
+9 TSNGSAV
-18 PAALVTAANI
+18 PAALVTAASV
-28 AANNRTNAQKLITAL
+28 AANNRANAQKLITAL

-88 YVATGVQTAL
+88 YVAAGVQTAL
-98 NALKDQRNFD
+98 NALKDERNFD

-119 VSASAGP
+119 ATATAGS
-126 TATEGSHTLTVT
+126 TATEGSHTLEITT
-138 QLATQQRAVF
+138 LAKPQRAVF
-148 GSSSSAGFSSAT
+148 GSSSTAGFSDAT
-160 TSITGLTT
+160 TAITGLTAS
-168 GSLSLSHPITF
+168 SLSLSHPIAF

-187 VAINGLQFTASRSVT
+187 VVVNGLQFTASSSVT
-202 AAEVATAFASLSAN
+202 AAQVAAAFASLSAS
-216 ATTGG
+216 ATTGAG
-221 GALYG
+221 TAYG
-226 AYTGTFLAGY
+226 SYTGTFLAGY
-236 STGLASSGGSVAA
+236 STGAASSGSVAA

-339 GDALTGVTLNLKAVG
+339 GDALTGVTLNLKAVA
-354 TSSIDL
+354 TTSIDL
-360 TRDNSGLMSKVQDVV
+360 TRDNSGLKSKVQDVV
-375 TAYNDA
+375 TAYNEA

-387 LSDPKSTVDTYGAAL
+387 LSDPKSTVETYGGAL

-416 NLMFT
+416 TLMFT
-421 DSSASVSSSKIKN
+421 DSSTSASSSKIKN

-443 MKGTMT
+443 MVGTMT

-458 FTNKFD
+458 LTNRFD
-464 QVVTAMTGDMNDLGE
+464 QVVTAMTGNMNDLGE
-479 YSTAPAGIAGDASR
+479 YSTANAGIAGDASR
-493 ALTKLLKTSGP
+493 ALTKLLKASGP
-504 IKTLSANTTTQNTKY
+504 VKTISTNATTQNKKY
-519 QEDLTNLQT
+519 QEDLTKLQT

-533 LVRYQKQFANMDSMV
+533 LLRYQKQFANMDSLV
-548 GRTNS
+548 GSNNS
-553 LKTSLKGTFDG
+553 LKASLKSTFEG
-564 MSKSSN
+564 MSKSNN

>member
-1 MATSVSPT
+1 MATSV
-9 TTTSTTSAV
+9 TSSTSNGSSSAV
-18 PAALVTAANI
+18 PAALVTAASV

-68 AINAKINKNESRISG
+68 AINAKINKNETRISG

-88 YVATGVQTAL
+88 YVATGVQNAL
-98 NALKDQRNFD
+98 NALKDERSFD

-119 VSASAGP
+119 VTATAGS
-126 TATEGSHTLTVT
+126 TATEGSHALTIT
-138 QLATQQRAVF
+138 QLAKPQRAVF
-148 GSSSSAGFSSAT
+148 GSSQTAGFSDAT
-160 TSITGLTT
+160 TDITGLTT
-168 GSLSLSHPITF
+168 GSLSLSYTY
-179 QPLASGES
+179 AG
-187 VAINGLQFTASRSVT
+187 
-202 AAEVATAFASLSAN
+202 AT
-216 ATTGG
+216 G
-221 GALYG
+221 
-226 AYTGTFLAGY
+226 
-236 STGLASSGGSVAA
+236 

-259 DIVKEINGNAPLSGV
+259 DIVKEINGNAPVTGV
-274 KAQLVYSG
+274 KAQLVYTG

-304 TAKVVGFDTANTSQ
+304 TTTSLVNVTAAQQSSTNALFDI
-318 AATDATFKIN
+318 D

-354 TSSIDL
+354 ATSIEL

-416 NLMFT
+416 TLMFT
-421 DSSASVSSSKIKN
+421 DSSAASSTSNIKS

-443 MKGTMT
+443 MTGSMT
-449 LDNAKLTDA
+449 LDNAKLTSA
-458 FTNKFD
+458 FTNYFD
-464 QVVTAMTGDMNDLGE
+464 EVVTAMTGNMNDLGE
-479 YSTAPAGIAGDASR
+479 YSTAAAGIAGDGSR
-493 ALTKLLKTSGP
+493 ALTKLLKASGP
-504 IKTLSANTTTQNTKY
+504 VKTMSTNATTQNKKY
-519 QEDLTNLQT
+519 QEDLANLQT

-533 LVRYQKQFANMDSMV
+533 LLRYQKQFANMDSMV
-548 GRTNS
+548 GSNNS
-553 LKTSLKGTFDG
+553 LKASLKSTFEG
-564 MSKSSN
+564 MSKSNS

>member
-1 MATSVSPT
+1 MATSVSSS
-9 TTTSTTSAV
+9 TSNGSAV
-18 PAALVTAANI
+18 PAALVTAASV
-28 AANNRTNAQKLITAL
+28 AANNRANAQKLITAL

-88 YVATGVQTAL
+88 YVAAGVQTAL
-98 NALKDQRNFD
+98 NALKDERNFD

-119 VSASAGP
+119 ATATAGS
-126 TATEGSHTLTVT
+126 TATEGSHTLEITT
-138 QLATQQRAVF
+138 LAKQQRAVF
-148 GSSSSAGFSSAT
+148 GSSSTAGFSDAPT
-160 TSITGLTT
+160 AITGS
-168 GSLSLSHPITF
+168 SLSLSHPIAF

-187 VAINGLQFTASRSVT
+187 VVVNGLQFTASRSVT
-202 AAEVATAFASLSAN
+202 AAEVATAFASLSAD

-221 GALYG
+221 GATYG

-236 STGLASSGGSVAA
+236 STGAASSGSVAA

-297 TFSLTDS
+297 TFSLTDGAS
-304 TAKVVGFDTANTSQ
+304 KVVGFDTANTSQ

-339 GDALTGVTLNLKAVG
+339 GDALTGVTLNLKAVA
-354 TSSIDL
+354 TTSIDL
-360 TRDNSGLMSKVQDVV
+360 TRDNSGLKSKVQDVV
-375 TAYNDA
+375 TAYNEA

-387 LSDPKSTVDTYGAAL
+387 LSDPKSTVETYGGAL

-416 NLMFT
+416 TLMFT
-421 DSSASVSSSKIKN
+421 DSSTSASTSKIKN

-443 MKGTMT
+443 MVGTMT

-458 FTNKFD
+458 LTNRFD
-464 QVVTAMTGDMNDLGE
+464 QVVTAMTGNMNDLGE
-479 YSTAPAGIAGDASR
+479 YSTANAGIAGDASR
-493 ALTKLLKTSGP
+493 ALTKLLKASGP
-504 IKTLSANTTTQNTKY
+504 VKTVSANATTQNKKY
-519 QEDLTNLQT
+519 QEDLATLQT

-533 LVRYQKQFANMDSMV
+533 LVRYQKQFANMDSLV
-548 GRTNS
+548 GSNNS
-553 LKTSLKGTFDG
+553 LKASLKSTFEG
-564 MSKSSN
+564 MSKSNN

>member
-1 MATSVSPT
+1 MATSVSSS
-9 TTTSTTSAV
+9 TSNGSAV
-18 PAALVTAANI
+18 PAALVTAASV
-28 AANNRTNAQKLITAL
+28 AANNRANAQKLITAL

-88 YVATGVQTAL
+88 YVAAGVQTAL
-98 NALKDQRNFD
+98 NALKDERNFD

-119 VSASAGP
+119 ATATAGS
-126 TATEGSHTLTVT
+126 TATEGSHVLKIE
-138 QLATQQRAVF
+138 QLAKPQRAVF
-148 GSSSSAGFSSAT
+148 GSTDSVGFSDAT
-160 TSITGLTT
+160 TAITGLTAS
-168 GSLSLSHPITF
+168 SLSLSHPITF

-187 VAINGLQFTASRSVT
+187 VVINGLQFTASSSVT
-202 AAEVATAFASLSAN
+202 AAQVAAAFVNLSAS
-216 ATTGG
+216 ATTGAG
-221 GALYG
+221 TAYG
-226 AYTGTFLAGY
+226 SYTGTFLAGY
-236 STGLASSGGSVAA
+236 STGAASSGSVAA

-282 SDYKIVLSGK
+282 SDYKIVMSGK

-297 TFSLTDS
+297 TFSLADS

-318 AATDATFKIN
+318 AATDAIFNIN

-339 GDALTGVTLNLKAVG
+339 GDALTGVTLNLKAVA
-354 TSSIDL
+354 TTSIDL
-360 TRDNSGLMSKVQDVV
+360 TRDNSGLKSKVQDVV

-387 LSDPKSTVDTYGAAL
+387 LSDPKSTVETYGGAL
-402 VGDSMVRTVREQLR
+402 VGDSMVRTVREQSR

-421 DSSASVSSSKIKN
+421 DSSASASTSTVKS

-443 MKGTMT
+443 MTGTMT

-458 FTNKFD
+458 LTNRFD
-464 QVVTAMTGDMNDLGE
+464 EVVTAMTGNMNDLGE
-479 YSTAPAGIAGDASR
+479 YSTAAAGIAGDGSR
-493 ALTKLLKTSGP
+493 ALTKLLKASGP
-504 IKTLSANTTTQNTKY
+504 VKTMSTNATTQNKKY
-519 QEDLTNLQT
+519 QEDLANLQT

-533 LVRYQKQFANMDSMV
+533 LLRYQKQFANMDSMV
-548 GRTNS
+548 GSNNS
-553 LKTSLKGTFDG
+553 LKASLKSTFEG
-564 MSKSSN
+564 MSKSNS

>member
-1 MATSVSPT
+1 MATSVSSS
-9 TTTSTTSAV
+9 TSNGSAV
-18 PAALVTAANI
+18 PAALVTAASV
-28 AANNRTNAQKLITAL
+28 AANNRANAQKLITAL

-88 YVATGVQTAL
+88 YVAAGVQTAL
-98 NALKDQRNFD
+98 NALKDERNFD

-119 VSASAGP
+119 ATATAGS
-126 TATEGSHTLTVT
+126 TATEGSHTLEITT
-138 QLATQQRAVF
+138 LAKPQRAVF
-148 GSSSSAGFSSAT
+148 GSSSTAGFSDAT
-160 TSITGLTT
+160 TAITGLTAS
-168 GSLSLSHPITF
+168 SLSLSHPIAF

-187 VAINGLQFTASRSVT
+187 VVVNGLQFTASSSVT
-202 AAEVATAFASLSAN
+202 AAQVATAFASLSAN
-216 ATTGG
+216 ATTGAG
-221 GALYG
+221 TAYG

-236 STGLASSGGSVAA
+236 STGAASSGSVAA

-339 GDALTGVTLNLKAVG
+339 GDALTGVTLNLKAVA
-354 TSSIDL
+354 TTSIDL
-360 TRDNSGLMSKVQDVV
+360 TRDNSGLKSKVQDVV
-375 TAYNDA
+375 TAYNEA

-387 LSDPKSTVDTYGAAL
+387 LSDPKSTVETYGGAL

-416 NLMFT
+416 TLMFT
-421 DSSASVSSSKIKN
+421 DSSTSASSSKIKN

-443 MKGTMT
+443 MVGTMT

-458 FTNKFD
+458 LTNRFD
-464 QVVTAMTGDMNDLGE
+464 QVVTAMTGNMNDLGE
-479 YSTAPAGIAGDASR
+479 YSTANAGIAGDASR
-493 ALTKLLKTSGP
+493 ALTKLLKASGP
-504 IKTLSANTTTQNTKY
+504 VKTVSANATTQNKKY

-533 LVRYQKQFANMDSMV
+533 LLRYQKQFANMDSLV
-548 GRTNS
+548 GSNNS
-553 LKTSLKGTFDG
+553 LKASLKSTFEG
-564 MSKSSN
+564 MSKSNN

>member
-1 MATSVSPT
+1 MATSV
-9 TTTSTTSAV
+9 TSSTSNGSSSAV
-18 PAALVTAANI
+18 PAALVTAASV

-98 NALKDQRNFD
+98 NALKDERSFD

-119 VSASAGP
+119 VTATAGS
-126 TATEGSHTLTVT
+126 TATEGSHALTIT
-138 QLATQQRAVF
+138 QLAKPQRAVF
-148 GSSSSAGFSSAT
+148 GIDQTSGFSDAT
-160 TSITGLTT
+160 TAITGLTT
-168 GSLSLSHPITF
+168 GSLSLAYTY
-179 QPLASGES
+179 
-187 VAINGLQFTASRSVT
+187 
-202 AAEVATAFASLSAN
+202 
-216 ATTGG
+216 G
-221 GALYG
+221 GA
-226 AYTGTFLAGY
+226 TG
-236 STGLASSGGSVAA
+236 

-259 DIVKEINGNAPLSGV
+259 DIVKEINGNAPVTGV
-274 KAQLVYSG
+274 KAQLVYTG

-292 TGAAN
+292 TGSAN

-304 TAKVVGFDTANTSQ
+304 TSSVVNVAAAQQASSNALFDI
-318 AATDATFKIN
+318 D
-328 GVSFTRSSNQV
+328 GVSFSRSSNQV

-354 TSSIDL
+354 SSSIDL
-360 TRDNSGLMSKVQDVV
+360 TRDNSGLMTKVQDVM

-387 LSDPKSTVDTYGAAL
+387 LSDPKSTVDTYGGAL

-421 DSSASVSSSKIKN
+421 DSSASVSASSIKSM
-434 VRDLGISID
+434 RDLGVSVD
-443 MKGTMT
+443 MKGSMT

-458 FTNKFD
+458 FTNHFD
-464 QVVTAMTGDMNDLGE
+464 EVVTAMTGNMNDLGE

-504 IKTLSANTTTQNTKY
+504 VKTLSANTTAQNTKY
-519 QEDLTNLQT
+519 QEDLANLQT
-528 RMDAL
+528 RMDGL
-533 LVRYQKQFANMDSMV
+533 LARYQKQFAKMDSMV
-548 GRTNS
+548 GSKNS
-553 LKTSLKGTFDG
+553 LKSSLKSTFDG
-564 MSKSSN
+564 MSKSTN

>member
-1 MATSVSPT
+1 MATSVSSSTSNGTSSGVPT
-9 TTTSTTSAV
+9 
-18 PAALVTAANI
+18 ALATAASV
-28 AANNRTNAQKLITAL
+28 AANNRANAQKLITAL
-43 GTGSGVDVASLAQN
+43 GSGSGVDVASLAQN

-68 AINAKINKNESRISG
+68 AINAKISKNETRISG

-98 NALKDQRNFD
+98 NALKDERSF
-108 GAVASVGNAAT
+108 GGTTASVANAAT
-119 VSASAGP
+119 ATATAGP
-126 TATEGSHTLTVT
+126 TATEGSHALTIT
-138 QLATQQRAVF
+138 QLAKPQRAVF
-148 GSSSSAGFSSAT
+148 GASETAGFSDAT
-160 TSITGLTT
+160 TAITGLTAS
-168 GSLSLSHPITF
+168 SLSLSHPITF

-187 VAINGLQFTASRSVT
+187 VVINGLQFTASSSVT
-202 AAEVATAFASLSAN
+202 AAQVAEAFVNLSAN
-216 ATTGG
+216 ATTGAG
-221 GALYG
+221 TAYG
-226 AYTGTFLAGY
+226 SYSGTFLAGY
-236 STGLASSGGSVAA
+236 STGAASSGSVAA

-282 SDYKIVLSGK
+282 SDYKILLSGK

-318 AATDATFKIN
+318 AATDANFKIN

-339 GDALTGVTLNLKAVG
+339 ADALTGVSLDLKAVG
-354 TSSIDL
+354 TTSIDL
-360 TRDNSGLMSKVQDVV
+360 TRDNSGLKSKVQDVV
-375 TAYNDA
+375 TAYNEA

-387 LSDPKSTVDTYGAAL
+387 LSDPKSTVETYGGAL

-421 DSSASVSSSKIKN
+421 DSSSSASSSKIKN
-434 VRDLGISID
+434 VRDLGMSID

-458 FTNKFD
+458 LANRFD
-464 QVVTAMTGDMNDLGE
+464 EVVTAMTGNMNDLGE

-493 ALTKLLKTSGP
+493 ALTKLLKASGP
-504 IKTLSANTTTQNTKY
+504 VKTVSTNAETQNKKY
-519 QEDLTNLQT
+519 QEDLTKLQT

-533 LVRYQKQFANMDSMV
+533 LLRYQKQFANMDSLV
-548 GRTNS
+548 GSNNS
-553 LKTSLKGTFDG
+553 LKASLKSTFEG
-564 MSKSSN
+564 MSKSNN

>member
-1 MATSVSPT
+1 MATSVSSS
-9 TTTSTTSAV
+9 TSNGSAV
-18 PAALVTAANI
+18 PAALVTAASV
-28 AANNRTNAQKLITAL
+28 AANNRANAQKLITAL

-88 YVATGVQTAL
+88 YVAAGVQTAL
-98 NALKDQRNFD
+98 NALKDERNFD

-119 VSASAGP
+119 ATATAGS
-126 TATEGSHTLTVT
+126 TATEGSHTLEITT
-138 QLATQQRAVF
+138 LAKPQRAVF
-148 GSSSSAGFSSAT
+148 GSSSTAGFSDAT
-160 TSITGLTT
+160 TAITGLTAS
-168 GSLSLSHPITF
+168 SLSLSHPIAF

-187 VAINGLQFTASRSVT
+187 VVVNGLQFTASSSVT
-202 AAEVATAFASLSAN
+202 AAQVATAFASLSAN
-216 ATTGG
+216 ATTGAG
-221 GALYG
+221 TAYG

-236 STGLASSGGSVAA
+236 STGAASSGSVAA

-328 GVSFTRSSNQV
+328 GVSFTRSSNEV
-339 GDALTGVTLNLKAVG
+339 GDALTGVTLNLKAVA
-354 TSSIDL
+354 TTSIDL
-360 TRDNSGLMSKVQDVV
+360 TRDNSGLKSKVQDVV
-375 TAYNDA
+375 TAYNEA

-387 LSDPKSTVDTYGAAL
+387 LSDPKSTVETYGGAL

-416 NLMFT
+416 SLMFT
-421 DSSASVSSSKIKN
+421 DSSTSASTSKIKN

-443 MKGTMT
+443 MVGTMT

-458 FTNKFD
+458 LTNRFD
-464 QVVTAMTGDMNDLGE
+464 QVVTAMTGNMNDLGE
-479 YSTAPAGIAGDASR
+479 YSTANAGIAGDASR
-493 ALTKLLKTSGP
+493 ALTKLLKASGP
-504 IKTLSANTTTQNTKY
+504 VKTVSANATTQNKKY

-533 LVRYQKQFANMDSMV
+533 LVRYQKQFANMDSLV
-548 GRTNS
+548 GSNNS
-553 LKTSLKGTFDG
+553 LKASLKSTFEG
-564 MSKSSN
+564 MSKSNN

>member
-1 MATSVSPT
+1 MATSVSSS
-9 TTTSTTSAV
+9 TSTGTSSAV
-18 PAALVTAANI
+18 PAALVTAATV

-68 AINAKINKNESRISG
+68 AINAKINKNETRISG

-98 NALKDQRNFD
+98 NALKDERNFD
-108 GAVASVGNAAT
+108 GAVASVDNASTVTAT
-119 VSASAGP
+119 AGP
-126 TATEGSHTLTVT
+126 TATEGSHALTIK
-138 QLATQQRAVF
+138 QLARPQRSVF
-148 GSSSSAGFSSAT
+148 GLDQTTGFSDAT
-160 TSITGLTT
+160 TAITGLTS
-168 GSLSLSHPITF
+168 GSLSLSYTY
-179 QPLASGES
+179 G
-187 VAINGLQFTASRSVT
+187 G
-202 AAEVATAFASLSAN
+202 
-216 ATTGG
+216 TTG
-221 GALYG
+221 
-226 AYTGTFLAGY
+226 
-236 STGLASSGGSVAA
+236 S
-249 TQTIAATNPT
+249 QTIAATNPT
-259 DIVKEINGNAPLSGV
+259 DIVKEINGNSPVTGV
-274 KAQLVYSG
+274 KAQLVYTG

-304 TAKVVGFDTANTSQ
+304 TSSLANVAAAQQSATNALFDI
-318 AATDATFKIN
+318 D
-328 GVSFTRSSNQV
+328 GVSYSRASNQV
-339 GDALTGVTLNLKAVG
+339 GDALTGVTLNFKTLSAKDSNGNFVSN
-354 TSSIDL
+354 TIDL
-360 TRDNSGLMSKVQDVV
+360 TRDNSGLMSKVQDVM

-387 LSDPKSTVDTYGAAL
+387 LSDPKSTVDTYGGAL

-421 DSSASVSSSKIKN
+421 DSSASSSTSKIKN
-434 VRDLGISID
+434 VRDLGMSID

-449 LDNAKLTDA
+449 LDNAKLSDA
-458 FTNKFD
+458 LTNHFD
-464 QVVTAMTGDMNDLGE
+464 EVVTAMTGNMNDLGE
-479 YSTAPAGIAGDASR
+479 YSIAPAGIAGDASR
-493 ALTKLLKTSGP
+493 ALTKLLKASGP
-504 IKTLSANTTTQNTKY
+504 VKTVSTNAETQNKKY

-548 GRTNS
+548 GSNNS
-553 LKTSLKGTFDG
+553 LKASLKSTFDG